1 MTANA
6 EKQDLYLNNK
16 ISITRVNP
24 NCTHASALLLIH
36 GWGASS
42 DIWQGC
48 IESLQQEFDIYL
60 LDLPGHSLN
69 KELFFSSVEDFVDQF
84 KRQHFSTLP
93 SRFSIIGWSLGGL
106 LASFLAQEFSDR
118 VTSLVTVATNRRFVS
133 DDIWLHAMP
142 DVEFKKFNQQLSAI
156 DQQSV
161 LNRFYV
167 LQTQGVPSTRN
178 DLRNIKSLLSQAT
191 YSLAGLQQGL
201 AWLASYDLL
210 SCWDALAV
218 PTLHQFGA
226 RDNLV
231 PHDAASLLADR
242 YPDRALKIF
251 QSSAHLPFIS
261 ERENW
266 LASTVGFIRANS
278 LQAIKK
284 DDIEKSFSNA
294 AKSYDALAVFQ
305 HQVGRQLMSYLPA
318 NSARRVLDLGAGTG
332 YFSESLRAHYS
343 AADIVEL
350 DISFRMLASCQ
361 ERAASDFQVQADIEA
376 LPFEHNSFDVVFSN
390 LSIQW
395 CHDLDNV
402 FKGLADVLVDGGTA
416 VLTTLVDGS
425 LFELKQAWSNV
436 DDAVHVNVFDNEL
449 KVKASCE
456 QSGLKLQQWLVEDD
470 VQTFLTLQDLIQS
483 VKNIGAHNM
492 HPNRPK
498 GLMGKNKYRQ
508 FVNAYSALQTSEGE
522 LPLTY
527 RILYMVLKK

>member
-1 MTANA
+1 
-6 EKQDLYLNNK
+6 
-16 ISITRVNP
+16 
-24 NCTHASALLLIH
+24 
-36 GWGASS
+36 
-42 DIWQGC
+42 
-48 IESLQQEFDIYL
+48 
-60 LDLPGHSLN
+60 
-69 KELFFSSVEDFVDQF
+69 
-84 KRQHFSTLP
+84 
-93 SRFSIIGWSLGGL
+93 
-106 LASFLAQEFSDR
+106 
-118 VTSLVTVATNRRFVS
+118 
-133 DDIWLHAMP
+133 
-142 DVEFKKFNQQLSAI
+142 
-156 DQQSV
+156 
-161 LNRFYV
+161 
-167 LQTQGVPSTRN
+167 
-178 DLRNIKSLLSQAT
+178 
-191 YSLAGLQQGL
+191 
-201 AWLASYDLL
+201 
-210 SCWDALAV
+210 
-218 PTLHQFGA
+218 
-226 RDNLV
+226 
-231 PHDAASLLADR
+231 
-242 YPDRALKIF
+242 
-251 QSSAHLPFIS
+251 
-261 ERENW
+261 
-266 LASTVGFIRANS
+266 
-278 LQAIKK
+278 
-284 DDIEKSFSNA
+284 
-294 AKSYDALAVFQ
+294 
-305 HQVGRQLMSYLPA
+305 MSYLPA

-361 ERAASDFQVQADIEA
+361 ERAASNFQVQADIEA

-527 RILYMVLKK
+527 RVLYMVLKK